1 MAIPRIFVSS
11 TCYDL
16 KEIRFQ
22 LRNFIHDFGYE
33 AVNSEFGDIF
43 FDYKKHVQES
53 CKIEISKCNM
63 FILIIGNAYGS
74 LYYDQVDKKE
84 PDSVTLQEF
93 KEALEVNIPKHIFI
107 NKFVEYDYQNYC
119 RAWEKELRRLI
130 TNQKINPSD
139 AELVHKTEEE
149 YKKVYPFPQES
160 YKHLFKF
167 INLIYD
173 TGHAVITYESFDDIK
188 NNLRKQ
194 WAGVMYEFLTQDR
207 SVPKQFVQDIS
218 LKIDRLNDQLYKL
231 FETKK
236 NGTSSKITFDISQL
250 IDGFNFDEVENI
262 RDTLF
267 DLLSKILNFDN
278 SQSPILNTGTVFSY
292 ENVIEWMK
300 DLVSKVDI
308 YKWSK
313 FLDYRDVFDILK
325 DKFYNFPPY
334 RINSKTVLK
343 FISCVQ
349 ECEKKLDKE
358 EYRNMVNNVIVR
370 TLNQLEEDDGLP
382 F

>member
-53 CKIEISKCNM
+53 CKTEISKCNM
-63 FILIIGNAYGS
+63 FILIIGNVYGS
-74 LYYDQVDKKE
+74 FYYDQIDKKE

-93 KEALEVNIPKHIFI
+93 KEALELNIPKHIFI

-119 RAWEKELRRLI
+119 RTWEKRFRKLI
-130 TNQKINPSD
+130 AEQEVNPSD
-139 AELVHKTEEE
+139 EVSVRKAEEE
-149 YKKVYPFPQES
+149 YKNVYPFPQES

-173 TGHAVITYESFDDIK
+173 TGNAVITYENFDDIK

-218 LKIDRLNDQLYKL
+218 LKIDKLNDQLYKL
-231 FETKK
+231 FDTRK
-236 NGTSSKITFDISQL
+236 NGTNSKITFDISQL
-250 IDGFNFDEVENI
+250 TNSFNFDEVEKI
-262 RDTLF
+262 RDSLF
-267 DLLSKILNFDN
+267 EFLNKILAAKGLKRLIGTEFIYDDVIIWVNSLISKIN
-278 SQSPILNTGTVFSY
+278 
-292 ENVIEWMK
+292 
-300 DLVSKVDI
+300 I
-308 YKWSK
+308 YKWSQ
-313 FLDYRDVFDILK
+313 FIDYHDIFAPLA
-325 DKFYNFPPY
+325 DKLY
-334 RINSKTVLK
+334 RIPYFRISSKIILQFVSL
-343 FISCVQ
+343 VQ
-349 ECEKKLDKE
+349 ECQKRLDIE
-358 EYRNMVNNVIVR
+358 EYSNMINALVLA
-370 TLNQLEEDDGLP
+370 LNRLEYDDDLP